1 MQEDLNIEALGLG
14 PLDVASAQQLMGL
27 ASCLIGLLPEQAQL
41 DMPAQR
47 LIASMQVRSDRLSR
61 DTIFRAGSDAF
72 GLRQVISCLC
82 HDLLRFTLSK
92 HGPQ

>member
-27 ASCLIGLLPEQAQL
+27 ASCLIRPSPEQAQL

-47 LIASMQVRSDRLSR
+47 LVASMQVRLDRLSWY
-61 DTIFRAGSDAF
+61 TIFRAGSDAI
-72 GLRQVISCLC
+72 GLCQVTSCLC
-82 HDLLRFTLSK
+82 HDLLHFMLSK